1 MRDILAPREL
11 QRLVPFV
18 LLGCWCAAMLVAR
31 VGLSGRLSFGYLAW
45 NLFLAAVPLAATTA
59 LRGLHALRAPM
70 ILRGLMAAM
79 WLLFL
84 PNAPYI
90 LTDFIHLAQKPAVP
104 LWFDSLLLLSFA
116 GTGLAMAYRSLFDV
130 EELVARR
137 FGSVA
142 AVSVSSI
149 ALFLC
154 GFGIYLGRFR
164 RLNSWDVLHEPW
176 GTFVMVAER
185 FLQPW
190 EHPRTWAVTLLYG
203 GVLLLGYAVLQSMR
217 ASLAPDFSHESRSGI
232 SGAERS

>member
-1 MRDILAPREL
+1 MREVLLPREL
-11 QRLVPFV
+11 QRLAPFV

-31 VGLSGRLSFGYLAW
+31 VAWSGRVSFGFLAW
-45 NLFLAAVPLAATTA
+45 NLVLASVPLAATTVLRLLDARRSHLVFRMLAVA
-59 LRGLHALRAPM
+59 L
-70 ILRGLMAAM
+70 

-90 LTDFIHLAQKPAVP
+90 LTDFIHLAPKPAVP

-116 GTGLAMAYRSLFDV
+116 GTGLAMAYRSLFDI

-137 FGSVA
+137 FGTVA

-149 ALFLC
+149 ALLLC

-164 RLNSWDVLHEPW
+164 RLNSWDVFHEPW
-176 GTFVMVAER
+176 ATFVMVAER

-217 ASLAPDFSHESRSGI
+217 TPAARDFGRSCL
-232 SGAERS
+232 

>member
-1 MRDILAPREL
+1 MRDILPPREL
-11 QRLVPFV
+11 QRLVPYV

-31 VGLSGRLSFGYLAW
+31 VALSGRLSFGFLAW

-59 LRGLHALRAPM
+59 LRGLDAMRAPIVLRAM
-70 ILRGLMAAM
+70 LAAL

-90 LTDFIHLAQKPAVP
+90 LTDFIHLYPKPAVP

-116 GTGLAMAYRSLFDV
+116 GTGVAMAYRSLFDV
-130 EELVARR
+130 EEMIARR

-149 ALFLC
+149 ALLLC

-203 GVLLLGYAVLQSMR
+203 GALLLGYAVLQSMR
-217 ASLAPDFSHESRSGI
+217 ASSARDFGRSQA
-232 SGAERS
+232 S

>member
-1 MRDILAPREL
+1 MRDILPPREV
-11 QRLVPFV
+11 QRLIPFV
-18 LLGCWCAAMLVAR
+18 LLGAWCAAMLVVR
-31 VGLSGRLSFGYLAW
+31 VAQSGRISFGFLAW

-59 LRGLHALRAPM
+59 LRGLDAVRAPIVLRAM
-70 ILRGLMAAM
+70 MAAL

-90 LTDFIHLAQKPAVP
+90 LTDFVHLQPKPSVP

-142 AVSVSSI
+142 AVSISSV

-164 RLNSWDVLHEPW
+164 RLNSWDVLHEPG
-176 GTFVMVAER
+176 GTFMMVAER

-217 ASLAPDFSHESRSGI
+217 ASWTRDFRRSQ
-232 SGAERS
+232 A